1 MRKLI
6 ESTLVSLDGVIEAP
20 ERWANFDAEAT
31 ALSIEQLGNYD
42 AFVMGRVTYEN
53 FFANWGH
60 ITGDPYI
67 DIINAMPKFVA
78 SRSLAEMAWNASPLG
93 PDPSSTI
100 ARLKDQPGK
109 DLIKYGTSR
118 FDDTLVGD
126 NLIDEFRFWIMPVV
140 AGSGRRLF
148 EDVDTSRLH
157 LRLTDER
164 RLENGSVILT
174 YAPS

>member
-20 ERWANFDAEAT
+20 ERWASFDAEAT
-31 ALSIEQLGNYD
+31 ALSLKELANYD

-60 ITGDPYI
+60 VAGNPYI
-67 DIINAMPKFVA
+67 DLVNAMPKYVA
-78 SRSLAEMAWNASPLG
+78 SRSLTETAWNATLLG
-93 PDPSSTI
+93 PDPSSAI
-100 ARLKDQPGK
+100 ARLKNQPGK

-118 FDDTLVGD
+118 FDDTLVRD
-126 NLIDEFRFWIMPVV
+126 RLVDEFRFWIRPFV
-140 AGSGRRLF
+140 AGAGQRLF
-148 EDVDTSRLH
+148 EDVDTSALN
-157 LRLTDER
+157 LKLTDEK

-174 YAPS
+174 YVPR